1 MNEVHNVNVQ
11 FSHSEKPELM
21 EELCIFD
28 YYYDFIIDVFFF
40 TNICNFL
47 LQNESILLKNI
58 FKDSSAEFRIFEK
71 KYIKGK

>member
-1 MNEVHNVNVQ
+1 
-11 FSHSEKPELM
+11 M

-28 YYYDFIIDVFFF
+28 YYDDFIIDVFFF

-47 LQNESILLKNI
+47 LQNESILLIDI
-58 FKDSSAEFRIFEK
+58 FKNSSTEFRIFEK

>member
-1 MNEVHNVNVQ
+1 
-11 FSHSEKPELM
+11 M